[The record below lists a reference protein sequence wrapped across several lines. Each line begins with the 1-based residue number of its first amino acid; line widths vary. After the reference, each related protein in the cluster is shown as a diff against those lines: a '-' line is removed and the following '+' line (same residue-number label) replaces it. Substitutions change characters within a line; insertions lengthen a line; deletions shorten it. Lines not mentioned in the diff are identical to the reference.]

1 MKQAAALSAGANI
14 GVIAPGSPA
23 SPDRYNSGCDA
34 LSKLGFTAKAPLD
47 PSANYGKYEHGFASD
62 SVQAR
67 VSAIHQLAADDDVSV
82 LVAARGAYGSL
93 ELLPHLDF
101 DLLRNCGK
109 PVVGYSDVTCLLL
122 PLYGAGGKAVHGPTI
137 SKEFAEYYESED
149 SRKSVDEL
157 LKLLSDPKWQIKLNA
172 KVLRNGAAQGKI
184 VAANLTALTALLGTR
199 WEVSLD
205 GCILFLEDI
214 GEAPF
219 RIQRCLEHLR
229 LTGQLNKLA
238 GLVFGRFDRCEAKH
252 GPSVDDV
259 FDWFVT
265 SMVPETT
272 YPVLKDFPF
281 GHNGLNIP
289 LPLGSKAEIDSNQ
302 VKLLGL
308 NPA

>member
-1 MKQAAALSAGANI
+1 M
-14 GVIAPGSPA
+14 
-23 SPDRYNSGCDA
+23 
-34 LSKLGFTAKAPLD
+34 
-47 PSANYGKYEHGFASD
+47 
-62 SVQAR
+62 
-67 VSAIHQLAADDDVSV
+67 
-82 LVAARGAYGSL
+82 
-93 ELLPHLDF
+93 
-101 DLLRNCGK
+101 
-109 PVVGYSDVTCLLL
+109 TCR
-122 PLYGAGGKAVHGPTI
+122 AC
-137 SKEFAEYYESED
+137 S
-149 SRKSVDEL
+149 
-157 LKLLSDPKWQIKLNA
+157 
-172 KVLRNGAAQGKI
+172 
-184 VAANLTALTALLGTR
+184 AANLTALTALLGTK

-214 GEAPF
+214 GEVRV